1 MITKTSLSPFKKLGS
16 DIITRT
22 ATTKLGINVDDP
34 IGTLD
39 IDTGSGGFTVTETTL
54 ADDAQV
60 SLDDIIPGQTGLC
73 WLNGTNA
80 SATRYVSCCFA
91 MEGDNDNLTEA
102 FDTPG
107 TLELGSLVANR
118 ICVIADGDGTYTMT
132 NKLNE
137 EVTLAVMYL
146 GSD

>member
-1 MITKTSLSPFKKLGS
+1 MITKTSLSPFKKLAD

-22 ATTKLGINVDDP
+22 STTKVGINVSDP
-34 IGTLD
+34 VGTLD
-39 IDTGSGGFTVTETTL
+39 IDTGSGGFCVTETTL

-60 SLDDIIPGQTGLC
+60 SLADILPGQTGLC

-91 MEGDNDNLTEA
+91 MQGANDNLAEA

-107 TLELGSLVANR
+107 TLELGSLTENR

-137 EVTLAVMYL
+137 SVTLAIMYL